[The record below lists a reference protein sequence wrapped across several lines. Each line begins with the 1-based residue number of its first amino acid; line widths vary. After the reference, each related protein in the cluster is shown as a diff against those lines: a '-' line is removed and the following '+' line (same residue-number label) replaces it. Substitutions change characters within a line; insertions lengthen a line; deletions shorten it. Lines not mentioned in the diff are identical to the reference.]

1 MKKIQNIQPYV
12 FLIITIAL
20 IVFFG
25 LFFGSRLDVSI
36 ALERSEYKTLDTGW
50 YLYDEDNQVVYLDTL
65 PILDYDNPNEEVT
78 VYKVLDVDFTS
89 QQTLL
94 LRTSLQD
101 VIVYLDGVEIYHHLM
116 SDHADNIPLASLWH
130 MVDLDP
136 DSEGKV
142 LSITYNSPYH
152 RFDGYINAVVYG
164 SPGDLQTYLLDTYG
178 YRLLIGVILFVT
190 GLILMIINQFVDKK
204 HSTGRVYLAMTIMV
218 VSVWIM
224 MESKIVQ
231 IYIPSEVLIGS
242 LAYTSIAAMGLPLV
256 AYIRQQIS
264 IKFKQVYLGIAIYF
278 SLQFIGIIFLQA
290 ANIYTFYETLWV
302 VQLSV
307 VVSIIITVVL
317 MFIEYYKYHNELAQ
331 KFLRHFMV
339 VILFA
344 AIELLNYYFS
354 DFGFTSVYG
363 VFIMTTYLFVM
374 LVKYVFDIQYRY
386 RLSYQLEVV
395 NQLVYIDALTGGKNR
410 YAFETDFEK
419 DFGNQNVNH
428 QLRLVIFDFDNF
440 KEINDNFGHVEGDE
454 TLKIGLKII
463 KASFGKYGECYRI
476 GGDEFA
482 CIMHSSDKKIYAEC
496 AQDLDVALHNAF
508 EASNYMLEI
517 SMGSSVFASGKYEKP
532 SDMFRHADESMYHN
546 KRDKK
551 AEKKE

>member
-1 MKKIQNIQPYV
+1 MKKFQNIQPYV
-12 FLIITIAL
+12 FLILTIVL

-25 LFFGSRLDVSI
+25 IYFSDKTNSSI
-36 ALERSEYKTLDTGW
+36 ALEKSEYKYLNTGW
-50 YLYDEDNQVVYLDTL
+50 YVLDDQDQVVYLDEF
-65 PILDYDNPNEEVT
+65 PILDYPNSKDEIT
-78 VYKVLDVDFTS
+78 IYHILDDDFKS
-89 QQTLL
+89 QQTILI
-94 LRTSLQD
+94 RTSLQD
-101 VIVYLDGVEIYHHLM
+101 VIVYLDGEAIYQHLTDD
-116 SDHADNIPLASLWH
+116 SKNLPLASLWH
-130 MVDLDP
+130 MIDLNE
-136 DSEGKV
+136 DSDGKV
-142 LSITYNSPYH
+142 LSITYHSPYE
-152 RFDGYINAVVYG
+152 RFNGYFNQVVYG
-164 SPGDLQTYLLDTYG
+164 SPGDLQSYLLDTFG
-178 YRLLIGVILFVT
+178 YRLLIGLILFVT
-190 GLILMIINQFVDKK
+190 GLMLMIINQFVDKK

-231 IYIPSEVLIGS
+231 LYVPSEVLIGS

-256 AYIRQQIS
+256 AYIRQQVS
-264 IKFKQVYLGIAIYF
+264 VKFKKIYFGMAIYF
-278 SLQFIGIIFLQA
+278 SLQFIAIIVLQA
-290 ANIYTFYETLWV
+290 TGIYSFYQTLWF
-302 VQLSV
+302 VQLSLV
-307 VVSIIITVVL
+307 LSILLTLLL
-317 MFIEYYKYHNELAQ
+317 MFIEYYKYHNNQ
-331 KFLRHFMV
+331 SVKFLKHFMV

-363 VFIMTTYLFVM
+363 VFIMTAYLLVM

-440 KEINDNFGHVEGDE
+440 KEINDNFGHIEGDE
-454 TLKIGLKII
+454 TLKTGLKII
-463 KASFGKYGECYRI
+463 KASFGKYGECYRL

-482 CIMHSSDKKIYAEC
+482 CIMHTNDKKIYAEC
-496 AQDLDVALHNAF
+496 VQDLDIALHNAF
-508 EASNYMLEI
+508 EASTYMLEI
-517 SMGSSVFASGKYEKP
+517 SMGSSIFASGKYEKP
-532 SDMFRHADESMYHN
+532 SDMFRHADESMYQN

-551 AEKKE
+551 SDQKE

>member
-1 MKKIQNIQPYV
+1 MKKFQNIQPYV
-12 FLIITIAL
+12 FLILTIVL

-25 LFFGSRLDVSI
+25 IYFSDKTNSSI
-36 ALERSEYKTLDTGW
+36 ALEKSEYKYLNTGW
-50 YLYDEDNQVVYLDTL
+50 YVLDDQDQVVYLDEF
-65 PILDYDNPNEEVT
+65 PILDYPNSKDEIT
-78 VYKVLDVDFTS
+78 IYHILDDDFKS
-89 QQTLL
+89 QQTILI
-94 LRTSLQD
+94 RTSLQD
-101 VIVYLDGVEIYHHLM
+101 VIVYLDGEAIYQHLTDD
-116 SDHADNIPLASLWH
+116 SKNLPLASLWH
-130 MVDLDP
+130 MIDLNE
-136 DSEGKV
+136 DSDGKV
-142 LSITYNSPYH
+142 LSITYHSPYE
-152 RFDGYINAVVYG
+152 RFNGYFNQVVYG
-164 SPGDLQTYLLDTYG
+164 SPGDLQSYLLDTFG
-178 YRLLIGVILFVT
+178 YRLLIGLILFVT
-190 GLILMIINQFVDKK
+190 GLMLMIINQFVDKK

-231 IYIPSEVLIGS
+231 LYVPSEVLIGS

-256 AYIRQQIS
+256 AYIRQQVS
-264 IKFKQVYLGIAIYF
+264 VKFKKVYFGMAIYF
-278 SLQFIGIIFLQA
+278 SLQFIAIIVLQA
-290 ANIYTFYETLWV
+290 TGIYSFYQTLWF
-302 VQLSV
+302 VQLSLV
-307 VVSIIITVVL
+307 LSILLTLLL
-317 MFIEYYKYHNELAQ
+317 MFIEYYKYHNNQ
-331 KFLRHFMV
+331 SVKFLKHFMV

-363 VFIMTTYLFVM
+363 VFIMTAYLLVM

-440 KEINDNFGHVEGDE
+440 KEINDNFGHIEGDE
-454 TLKIGLKII
+454 TLKTGLKII
-463 KASFGKYGECYRI
+463 KASFGKYGECYRL

-482 CIMHSSDKKIYAEC
+482 CIMHTNDKKIYAEC
-496 AQDLDVALHNAF
+496 VQDLDIALHNAF
-508 EASNYMLEI
+508 EASTYMLEI
-517 SMGSSVFASGKYEKP
+517 SMGSSIFASGKYEKP
-532 SDMFRHADESMYHN
+532 SDMFRHADESMYQN

-551 AEKKE
+551 SDQKE

>member
-1 MKKIQNIQPYV
+1 MKKFQNIQPYV
-12 FLIITIAL
+12 FLILTIVL

-25 LFFGSRLDVSI
+25 IYFSDKTNSSI
-36 ALERSEYKTLDTGW
+36 ALEKSEYKYLNTGW
-50 YLYDEDNQVVYLDTL
+50 YVLDDQDQVVYLDEF
-65 PILDYDNPNEEVT
+65 PILDYPNSKDEIT
-78 VYKVLDVDFTS
+78 IYHILDDDFKS
-89 QQTLL
+89 QQTILI
-94 LRTSLQD
+94 RTSHQE
-101 VIVYLDGVEIYHHLM
+101 VIVYLDGEAIYQHLTDD
-116 SDHADNIPLASLWH
+116 SKNLPLASLWH
-130 MVDLDP
+130 MIDLNE
-136 DSEGKV
+136 DSDGKV
-142 LSITYNSPYH
+142 LSITYHSPYE
-152 RFDGYINAVVYG
+152 RFNGYFNQVVYG
-164 SPGDLQTYLLDTYG
+164 SPGDLQSYLVDTFG
-178 YRLLIGVILFVT
+178 YRLLIGLILFVT
-190 GLILMIINQFVDKK
+190 GLMLMIINQFVDKK

-231 IYIPSEVLIGS
+231 LYVPSEVLIGS

-256 AYIRQQIS
+256 AYIRQQVS
-264 IKFKQVYLGIAIYF
+264 VKFKKVYFGMAIYF
-278 SLQFIGIIFLQA
+278 SLQFIAIIVLQA
-290 ANIYTFYETLWV
+290 TGIYSFYQTLWF
-302 VQLSV
+302 VQLSLV
-307 VVSIIITVVL
+307 LSILLTLLL
-317 MFIEYYKYHNELAQ
+317 MFIEYYKYHNNQ
-331 KFLRHFMV
+331 SVKFLKHFMV

-363 VFIMTTYLFVM
+363 VFIMTAYLLVM

-440 KEINDNFGHVEGDE
+440 KEINDNFGHIEGDE
-454 TLKIGLKII
+454 TLKTGLKII
-463 KASFGKYGECYRI
+463 KASFGKYGECYRL

-482 CIMHSSDKKIYAEC
+482 CIMHTNDKKIYAEC
-496 AQDLDVALHNAF
+496 VQDLDIALHNAF
-508 EASNYMLEI
+508 EASTYMLEI
-517 SMGSSVFASGKYEKP
+517 SMGSSIFASGKYEKP
-532 SDMFRHADESMYHN
+532 SDMFRHADESMYQN

-551 AEKKE
+551 SDQKE